1 MRIVEVADSAGPHAD
16 RLLGLVKF
24 LDGRVKDTNA
34 RKQISK
40 DAFINLAQSLDI
52 DVNSDN
58 IQDIVGQPPLSSL
71 LEPITPES
79 TEIMFKGQAQQP
91 APTMPVNRAQ
101 DIVAAAAKSAMN
113 KDRGV

>member
-1 MRIVEVADSAGPHAD
+1 MRIIEVADSAGPNAD

-79 TEIMFKGQAQQP
+79 TEIMFKGQAQPP

-113 KDRGV
+113 KNRGV